1 MNLYEKIPDLIR
13 ENQSFVIAT
22 VTKTTGSVPGKTGF
36 KMVVTSEGKTYGT
49 VGGGEL
55 EQQVKKECLQRIGSG
70 ESGLQEYILQE
81 KKSAVKSAGE
91 AQIVPMMCNG
101 RVWIFYDV
109 PALQTPVY
117 LFGGGHVGQALS
129 YFMAKL
135 NYRVILVDNR
145 EEFISEQKNPYAS
158 ERIFSDY
165 IEYATK
171 FKLPKNAFVII
182 MTQGHGFDYEILEQI
197 YRRKLTC
204 RYIGII
210 ASSSKAAKLLSR
222 LQDKFGNKVD
232 LSNIY
237 TPIGLDIGGNTESEI
252 ALSIAAE
259 IQAINFGK
267 NVPHL
272 RT

>member
-1 MNLYEKIPDLIR
+1 
-13 ENQSFVIAT
+13 
-22 VTKTTGSVPGKTGF
+22 
-36 KMVVTSEGKTYGT
+36 
-49 VGGGEL
+49 
-55 EQQVKKECLQRIGSG
+55 
-70 ESGLQEYILQE
+70 
-81 KKSAVKSAGE
+81 
-91 AQIVPMMCNG
+91 
-101 RVWIFYDV
+101 
-109 PALQTPVY
+109 
-117 LFGGGHVGQALS
+117 
-129 YFMAKL
+129 
-135 NYRVILVDNR
+135 
-145 EEFISEQKNPYAS
+145 
-158 ERIFSDY
+158 
-165 IEYATK
+165 
-171 FKLPKNAFVII
+171 